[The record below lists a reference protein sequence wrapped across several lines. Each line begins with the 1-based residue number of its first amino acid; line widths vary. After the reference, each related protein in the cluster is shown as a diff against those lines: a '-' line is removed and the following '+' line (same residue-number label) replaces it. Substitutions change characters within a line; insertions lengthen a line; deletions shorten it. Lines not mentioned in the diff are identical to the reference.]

1 MTDSVNNKLAGA
13 FNARRQSRERR
24 GRFATVSRLH
34 FIERKNDMQLE
45 DFLKM
50 TPEEQTAF
58 LTSAADAQR
67 TIEELTAERDSL
79 RTENDTFTQQLA
91 ANNEE
96 LKKTKELNYTL
107 ARQISREPAIDEDA
121 EITKILKGD
130 Y

>member
-1 MTDSVNNKLAGA
+1 
-13 FNARRQSRERR
+13 
-24 GRFATVSRLH
+24 
-34 FIERKNDMQLE
+34 MQLE
-45 DFLKM
+45 DFLKL

-58 LTSAADAQR
+58 LTSAVDAQR
-67 TIEELTAERDSL
+67 TIKELTAERDSL
-79 RTENDTFTQQLA
+79 KTENDKFTQQLS

-107 ARQISREPAIDEDA
+107 ARQISRESAIDEDA

>member
-1 MTDSVNNKLAGA
+1 
-13 FNARRQSRERR
+13 
-24 GRFATVSRLH
+24 
-34 FIERKNDMQLE
+34 MQLE

-67 TIEELTAERDSL
+67 TIEDLTAERDSL
-79 RTENDTFTQQLA
+79 KTENDTFTQQLA